1 MEYLKLLSEL
11 RKFKSDSPIV
21 VAIDG
26 PAGSGKT
33 TLAQKLVN
41 DLSDAQVIHMDDLY
55 DGWNDPLSA
64 KLTARV
70 ISQLFQPFVMQLPV
84 KYLSLIH
91 I

>member
-1 MEYLKLLSEL
+1 MEYLTLLSEL
-11 RKFKSDSPIV
+11 KKVESDEPFIIT
-21 VAIDG
+21 IDG

-55 DGWNDPLSA
+55 EGWNDPLSA

-70 ISQLFQPFVMQLPV
+70 I
-84 KYLSLIH
+84 
-91 I
+91 